1 MNIQDFYIGK
11 SFDAYEFFGAH
22 KIGNKILFRVYAP
35 NAAKVSLVGEFN
47 DWQEEEM
54 EQQYQ
59 SGIYSITSEN
69 ARVGMMYKY
78 CIHTRDGQVVYHC
91 DPYGFAMELRPNSAS
106 YIVDLEEYK
115 FSDDEWMNKRD
126 KCYNKP
132 LNIYEIHMGSW
143 MKKNDE
149 TYNNGWYRYNEIAD
163 RLINYVKENGF
174 THIEIMPLCEHP
186 VDCSWGYQNTGFF
199 SPTSRYGTNKELKE
213 LIDKCHKAN
222 VAVIL
227 DFVPIHFAVDDYGLA
242 KFDGT
247 ELYEYPHKDVGASEW
262 GTCNFIHSRGE
273 VCSFLQSAANYWLKE
288 YHFDGLRM
296 DAISRAIYWQ
306 GNPARGVNSCA
317 INFIR
322 NMNVGLHKLHPTA
335 MIIAEDSTAYPKVT
349 APVEYN
355 GLGFDYKWDLGWM
368 NDTLEYFK
376 ISPKERPNHYYKLT
390 FSMEYF
396 YNELFL
402 LPFSHDEVVHG
413 KATIIQKMWGDYED
427 KFKQCR
433 ALYMYMY
440 THPGKKLN
448 FMGNEIAQFREW
460 DEKREQDWQLIKMPL
475 HYAFNKYI
483 KRLNEVYD
491 NYEALYKNE
500 YDSSYFK
507 WLEVN
512 APEKSVY
519 IYERGRSDHRII
531 VALNFSD
538 NEYAPFTFKVE
549 EELRL
554 REIVN
559 SDSDIY
565 GGSTWGMR
573 SDVTTT
579 KEDNY
584 LYNLSINLKPFPG
597 IIYEVVND

>member
-222 VAVIL
+222 VGVIL

-376 ISPKERPNHYYKLT
+376 ISPKERPNHYYKLI

-460 DEKREQDWQLIKMPL
+460 DEKREQDWQLIKIPL
-475 HYAFNKYI
+475 HDAFNKYI

-565 GGSTWGMR
+565 GGSTWGIR

-584 LYNLSINLKPFPG
+584 LYNLSINLKPFSG

>member
-22 KIGNKILFRVYAP
+22 KIGDKILFRVYAP

-47 DWQEEEM
+47 DWQEEAM
-54 EQQYQ
+54 EQQHQ
-59 SGIYSITSEN
+59 SGIYSITSEK

-91 DPYGFAMELRPNSAS
+91 DPYGFAMELRPNTAS
-106 YIVDLEEYK
+106 YIVDLDEYK
-115 FSDDEWMNKRD
+115 FNDDEWMNNRD

-143 MKKNDE
+143 MTRKDKDI
-149 TYNNGWYRYNEIAD
+149 NNGWYRYNEIAD
-163 RLINYVKENGF
+163 TLINYVKENGF

-199 SPTSRYGTNKELKE
+199 SPTSRYGTNRDLKE
-213 LIDKCHKAN
+213 LIDKCHRAN
-222 VAVIL
+222 VGVIL
-227 DFVPIHFAVDDYGLA
+227 DFVPVHFAVDDYGLA

-247 ELYEYPHKDVGASEW
+247 ELYEYPHRDVGASEW

-273 VCSFLQSAANYWLKE
+273 VCSFLQSSANYWLKE
-288 YHFDGLRM
+288 YHLDGLRM

-322 NMNVGLHKLHPTA
+322 NMNDGLHKLHPTA

-376 ISPKERPNHYYKLT
+376 IPPKERPNHYYKLT

-413 KATIIQKMWGDYED
+413 KATIIQKMWGDYDD

-475 HYAFNKYI
+475 HDAFNKYI

-491 NYEALYKNE
+491 NYEALYENE

-519 IYERGRSDHRII
+519 IYERGRDDHRII

-565 GGSTWGMR
+565 GGSTWGVR

-579 KEDNY
+579 KEDDN
-584 LYNLSINLKPFPG
+584 LYNLSINLKPFSG
-597 IIYEVVND
+597 IIYEVVNY